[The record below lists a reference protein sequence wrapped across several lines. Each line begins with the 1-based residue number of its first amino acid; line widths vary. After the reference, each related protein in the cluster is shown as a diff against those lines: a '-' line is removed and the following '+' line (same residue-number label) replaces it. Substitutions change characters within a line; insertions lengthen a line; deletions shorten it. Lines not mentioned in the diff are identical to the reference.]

1 MKYFGIFLIIL
12 QLLSIIGSF
21 QSGSYKYF
29 TNITNLYGFLYDL
42 LFFIGAHLPGIIG
55 IILISQKS
63 TKTNNRALNIL
74 PHEETEHPIDQD
86 FTPNS
91 PISEAPTK
99 LHIVSRHQHNTTPDN
114 VVTPKKQTKISSWKA
129 KRAIIIAPYIVLSIL
144 VIGLSVTLFF
154 SMKNNYGKIAD
165 LEIQNADLQTALA
178 NARSSRDAYQSDAT
192 DLRKQLQNTYAVLS
206 KQQQLTA
213 QYQADAEQWKQKLL
227 AYDAENI
234 TYSDSFNSVYDLL
247 MAIKENPNEYNKK
260 TVKLM
265 GTAIKYDGGTF
276 LIDRSDS
283 EAITPKLSSAKILLL
298 KGKKNEAKQLIEI
311 SVKDDL
317 LYTVLETGDYIKI
330 YGTIKISNGNI
341 ILDSCT
347 YELVTSG
354 R

>member
-1 MKYFGIFLIIL
+1 LKYFGIFLIIL

-29 TNITNLYGFLYDL
+29 TNITNLYRFLYDL

-63 TKTNNRALNIL
+63 TKTNNRSLNIL
-74 PHEETEHPIDQD
+74 PHEETERPIDQD
-86 FTPNS
+86 LTPNS

-99 LHIVSRHQHNTTPDN
+99 LHIVSRHQHNTTPDH
-114 VVTPKKQTKISSWKA
+114 VVTSKKPTKISSGKA
-129 KRAIIIAPYIVLSIL
+129 KRAIIIAPYIVLSII
-144 VIGLSVTLFF
+144 VIGLTVTLLL
-154 SMKNNYGKIAD
+154 SMKNNHDKIYD
-165 LEIQNADLQTALA
+165 LEVQNKDLQSALN
-178 NARSSRDAYQSDAT
+178 NARSSRDQYLSDANN
-192 DLRKQLQNTYAVLS
+192 LRDQLQNAWSERS
-206 KQQQLTA
+206 KQKQLAA
-213 QYQADAEQWKQKLL
+213 QYQAEAEAWKQKLL
-227 AYDAENI
+227 AYDADNI

-247 MAIKENPNEYNKK
+247 LAIKENPNEYNKK
-260 TVKLM
+260 TVKLV

-276 LIDRSDS
+276 LIDHSDS

-347 YELVTSG
+347 YELVTIG